1 MIFTIRSL
9 IVPTGT
15 GAVAPAGAGA
25 GDWAAAAAPA
35 ARSNTASRKAFPMP
49 GIIRA
54 HPHVSFAVLP
64 VAGGD
69 AGQHRSARIALH
81 VPARG
86 VGARAHALCLRRARR
101 RTRPAAAR
109 LRVHPRADAA
119 NAEAV
124 QP

>member
-81 VPARG
+81 VPGGG
-86 VGARAHALCLRRARR
+86 VDARAHAVRLRRARR
-101 RTRPAAAR
+101 GARPAAPR
-109 LRVHPRADAA
+109 LRVDRGADDPAP
-119 NAEAV
+119 EAL